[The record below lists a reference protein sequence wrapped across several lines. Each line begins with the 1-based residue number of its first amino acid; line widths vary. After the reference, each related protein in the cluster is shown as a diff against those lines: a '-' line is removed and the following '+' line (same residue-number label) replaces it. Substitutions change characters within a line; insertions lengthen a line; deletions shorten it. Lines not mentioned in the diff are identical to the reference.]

1 MEKNKFECIRDGLTI
16 RGIELKPKGN
26 NLPIAI
32 ISHGFMANYKTVEH
46 YAKLFAEL
54 GYASYCF
61 DFNGGSVLM
70 NKSDGK
76 TTEMSVITEAKDLE
90 AVIEYTKSLEYTNGN
105 DIVLMGCSQGGFVS
119 ALVAAKLKEKISKL
133 VLFYPALCIPDDAR
147 NGKMM
152 FVKFNPS
159 NLPETLSCGP
169 MKLGKCYVSDVL
181 NMDPY
186 KEIKEYLG
194 EVLIVHGTN
203 DKIVK
208 MEYIEKAYNVYNNR
222 NSNNKVKLYII
233 EKGKHMFSKKHDK
246 IAINYI
252 KNFIKE

>member
-1 MEKNKFECIRDGLTI
+1 MKKNKFECIRDGLTI
-16 RGIELKPKGN
+16 RGLEFKTEGD

-54 GYASYCF
+54 GYAAYCF
-61 DFNGGSVLM
+61 DYNGGSVLM
-70 NKSDGK
+70 SKSDGR
-76 TTEMSVITEAKDLE
+76 TTDMSVVTETKDLE
-90 AVIEYTKSLEYTNGN
+90 AVIEYTKSLKYTNEN
-105 DIVLMGCSQGGFVS
+105 KIVLMGCSQGGFVS

-152 FVKFNPS
+152 FSKFDPNS
-159 NLPETLSCGP
+159 LPETINCGP

-181 NMDPY
+181 KMDPY
-186 KEIKEYLG
+186 EEIEGYLG
-194 EVLIVHGTN
+194 EVLIVHGTD

-208 MEYIEKAYNVYNNR
+208 MEYIEKAYEVYKNR
-222 NSNNKVKLYII
+222 NSKNKVELYTI

-252 KNFIKE
+252 KKFIKD